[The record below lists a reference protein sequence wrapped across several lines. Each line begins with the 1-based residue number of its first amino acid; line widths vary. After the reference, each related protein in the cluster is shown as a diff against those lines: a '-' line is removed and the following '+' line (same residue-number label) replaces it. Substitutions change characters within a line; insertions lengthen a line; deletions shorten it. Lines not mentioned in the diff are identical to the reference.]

1 LDRRFTGIVA
11 HAGLVLHMADD
22 CVLHNF
28 VDDVDGLK
36 SYKPPSRKRLA
47 NSLLTPATRR

>member
-1 LDRRFTGIVA
+1 LDRRFIGIVA

-22 CVLHNF
+22 CVLHNI

-36 SYKPPSRKRLA
+36 SYKPLSRKRLA
-47 NSLLTPATRR
+47 NSLLKPATRR